1 MGGKS
6 QSYQQCVHVE
16 VNLIYMVLVAK
27 KEARFVIVRHN
38 DLRELTAEILSEV
51 CNNTEIEPKLIP
63 LNGEHICN
71 RK

>member
-16 VNLIYMVLVAK
+16 VNLIYMVLVGK